1 MAEETVRQLAER
13 VGIPVDRLLSQLG
26 DSGLPHSDADQSIN
40 EKDRTQLF
48 NHLRRMQSKDSDAG
62 DEAPKKIV
70 LKRKAVSELKVTGQR
85 GGRKAVTVEV
95 RKRRAVRAEKEAPP
109 AEDAVEAP
117 AVVEEVPSA
126 PPAPPVPVSPGE
138 IAEAKRALHEEAK
151 RRNEDL
157 DDSIRA
163 DIEAREKAELLK
175 PKPQPRPKAKKVEP
189 VEPAPEVSADIA
201 ESATESATASTTETV
216 AEAKVDASDAG
227 SKDKVEQAVAAK
239 VTAAPEPVKAAAPP
253 APAPSKAADTRKP
266 DHRRPDRPSKGKGAR
281 GDRGPARGGSGREEL
296 HVASDKRGRRRKKPS
311 KSRNVMAGTAARHG
325 FQEPTAPVVREVTI
339 PETITVGELAQR
351 LSMKAPELIK
361 EMINLG
367 TMATINQVIDQE
379 TASVLVEEL
388 GHKVKLHNENALEDE
403 VMLSDD
409 DRPTESRSP
418 VVTIMGHVDHGKTSL
433 LDYIRRTKVAA
444 GEAGGITQHIGAYKV
459 ETDNGTI
466 TFLDTP
472 GHAAFTS
479 MRARGAKAT
488 DIVVLVVAA
497 DDGVMP
503 QTIEAVQHSKAA
515 GVPIIIAV
523 NKIDKPGVD
532 PERVKQELSNHEVI
546 PEEWGGDTIFVP
558 VSALTGEGVE
568 ALLATISLQAEVL
581 ELEAP
586 MEGPASGVIIE
597 SRLDRGRGPAATV
610 LVQAGQLKRGDIL
623 LAGQEYG
630 RVRGLYDHTGQEVQ
644 SAGPSTPVEILGL
657 SGPPNAG
664 DEAQVVDDER
674 KAREIASN
682 RQGKVREMRLAKQ
695 QATKLDNVFA
705 NIGEGE
711 KSSVNI
717 DVKAD
722 VQGSVEA
729 LRDALTSLSGDEVT
743 VNVVASGTGGISETD
758 VNLALAS
765 QATIIGFNVRADSA
779 ARRLIEAEK
788 VDLRYYSV
796 IYEVIDTV
804 KAAVSGLLSPE
815 IRENIVG
822 IAQVREVFES
832 KRYGDIAGCI
842 VLEGTVKK
850 SLPIRVLRDNVVVYE
865 GELESLRR
873 HKDDVNE
880 VNSGTECG
888 IGVRNYNDVKAGD
901 QIEVF
906 ERIEVQRTL

>member
-48 NHLRRMQSKDSDAG
+48 NHLRRMQSKDSAAG

-109 AEDAVEAP
+109 AEDAVAPPTVVEAP
-117 AVVEEVPSA
+117 PSA
-126 PPAPPVPVSPGE
+126 SASPGE
-138 IAEAKRALHEEAK
+138 IEEAKRALHEEAK

-175 PKPQPRPKAKKVEP
+175 PKPQPRPKQKKVEP
-189 VEPAPEVSADIA
+189 VDEPAPEAIA
-201 ESATESATASTTETV
+201 ENAEQATDAAV
-216 AEAKVDASDAG
+216 EAKADVSEAG
-227 SKDKVEQAVAAK
+227 SEEKVEQAVVAEVTPQPVAVAA
-239 VTAAPEPVKAAAPP
+239 TP
-253 APAPSKAADTRKP
+253 APAPAPAAAPGKSADTRKP
-266 DHRRPDRPSKGKGAR
+266 DHRRPDRPSKGKSTR
-281 GDRGPARGGSGREEL
+281 GDRGAARGSSNREEL

-311 KSRNVMAGTAARHG
+311 KSRNVTAGANALHG

-339 PETITVGELAQR
+339 PETIAVSELAQR
-351 LSMKAPELIK
+351 LSMKGAELIK

-403 VMLSDD
+403 VLSSDD

-459 ETDNGTI
+459 ETANGMI

-523 NKIDKPGVD
+523 NKMDKPGVD
-532 PERVKQELSNHEVI
+532 PERVKQELSNHAVI

-558 VSALTGEGVE
+558 VSALTGDGVE
-568 ALLATISLQAEVL
+568 ALLETISLQAEVL

-586 MEGPASGVIIE
+586 TSGAASGVIIE
-597 SRLDRGRGPAATV
+597 SRLDRSRGPAATV
-610 LVQAGQLKRGDIL
+610 LVQAGELKRGDIL

-644 SAGPSTPVEILGL
+644 SAGPSTPVEVLGL
-657 SGPPNAG
+657 SGPPNSG
-664 DEAQVVDDER
+664 DEAHVVDDER

-682 RQGKVREMRLAKQ
+682 RQGKVRELRLAKQ

-705 NIGEGE
+705 NIGEAE
-711 KSSVNI
+711 KSSVNVVI
-717 DVKAD
+717 KAD

-765 QATIIGFNVRADSA
+765 QATMIGFNVRADSA
-779 ARRLIEAEK
+779 ARRLIEAEN
-788 VDLRYYSV
+788 VDLRYYSI

-804 KAAVSGLLSPE
+804 KAVVSGLLPPE

-888 IGVRNYNDVKAGD
+888 IGVRNYDNVSAGD

>member
-48 NHLRRMQSKDSDAG
+48 NHLRRMQSKDSDAV

-70 LKRKAVSELKVTGQR
+70 LKRKAVTELKVTGQR

-95 RKRRAVRAEKEAPP
+95 RKRRAVVRTEKEAPP
-109 AEDAVEAP
+109 VEDAVVAPTIVEQAP
-117 AVVEEVPSA
+117 AA
-126 PPAPPVPVSPGE
+126 TASPGDLV
-138 IAEAKRALHEEAK
+138 EAKRALHEEAK

-175 PKPQPRPKAKKVEP
+175 PKPQPRPKSKKVEP
-189 VEPAPEVSADIA
+189 VEEPVPETAAVTA
-201 ESATESATASTTETV
+201 ELA
-216 AEAKVDASDAG
+216 AEPASDAAVEAKADEI
-227 SKDKVEQAVAAK
+227 STDREETVEQAVTAE
-239 VTAAPEPVKAAAPP
+239 VTPLPEPVIEAVSP
-253 APAPSKAADTRKP
+253 APAPGKSADTRKP
-266 DHRRPDRPSKGKGAR
+266 DHRRPDRSSKAKGAR
-281 GDRGPARGGSGREEL
+281 GDRGAARGNSGREEL
-296 HVASDKRGRRRKKPS
+296 HVASDKRGRRRKKPA
-311 KSRNVMAGTAARHG
+311 KSRNVVAGTAARHG

-403 VMLSDD
+403 MLLSDD
-409 DRPTESRSP
+409 DRPTEPRSP

-523 NKIDKPGVD
+523 NKIDKAGVD
-532 PERVKQELSNHEVI
+532 PERVKHELSNHQVI

-568 ALLATISLQAEVL
+568 ALLETISLQAEVL
-581 ELEAP
+581 ELKAP
-586 MEGPASGVIIE
+586 ADGPASGVIIE

-664 DEAQVVDDER
+664 DDAQVVADER

-705 NIGEGE
+705 NIGGSE

-717 DVKAD
+717 VVKAD

-765 QATIIGFNVRADSA
+765 QATIVGFNVRADSA

-850 SLPIRVLRDNVVVYE
+850 SLPIRVLRDNVVIYE

-888 IGVRNYNDVKAGD
+888 IGVRNYDNVSAGD